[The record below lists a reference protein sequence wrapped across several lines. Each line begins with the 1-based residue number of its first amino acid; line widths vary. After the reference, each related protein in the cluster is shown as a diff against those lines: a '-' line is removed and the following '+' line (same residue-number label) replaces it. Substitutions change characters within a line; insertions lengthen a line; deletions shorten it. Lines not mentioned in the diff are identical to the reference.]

1 MQQMMRMRMTMT
13 MMMKNRMER
22 VYGGASSSSHMVCK
36 RGKDHA
42 SVHSLESV
50 DLSSLLLLLESD
62 SCVLSL

>member
-1 MQQMMRMRMTMT
+1 
-13 MMMKNRMER
+13 MKMKKKKMER
-22 VYGGASSSSHMVCK
+22 VQGGASSSSHMICK

-50 DLSSLLLLLESD
+50 DLSSLLLRLESD